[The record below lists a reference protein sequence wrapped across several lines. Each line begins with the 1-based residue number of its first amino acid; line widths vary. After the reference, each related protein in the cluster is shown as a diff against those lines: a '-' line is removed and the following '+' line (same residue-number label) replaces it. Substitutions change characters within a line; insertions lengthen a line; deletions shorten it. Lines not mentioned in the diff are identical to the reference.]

1 VIDVP
6 NGLIAKKIAVG
17 GYHAC
22 ALRLN
27 NTVTCWGLSD
37 YAQAEPPEGLM
48 AKEVV
53 A

>member
-27 NTVTCWGLSD
+27 NTVTLNHSV
-37 YAQAEPPEGLM
+37 EG
-48 AKEVV
+48 KTCCPNI
-53 A
+53 